1 MLVQGLMPTTKTQ
14 IYTTPASAEI
24 KTIKLHN
31 YSGVDVVVEL
41 FSKKASSLKFD
52 SFILAGGD
60 SIEIS
65 PSFPMV
71 FTTGEGIEGQANVAD
86 SVNYF
91 ISGRQS

>member
-1 MLVQGLMPTTKTQ
+1 MLVQGLMPVIKTQ
-14 IYTTPASAEI
+14 IYTAPVSAEV

-31 YSGVDVVVEL
+31 YSGDDVVVEL
-41 FSKKASSLKFD
+41 FSKKTASLKFD

-71 FTTGEGIEGQANVAD
+71 FGAGEGIEGVANIDDA
-86 SVNYF
+86 VNYF